1 MMVEK
6 YVFEAKTEDE
16 AITLAQQELN
26 IEKNDMYYQ
35 SDEVESGKLFKS
47 KKIKVSV
54 YKKDDIIKYIK
65 NFESEKTKEMDK
77 PKQN

>member
-26 IEKNDMYYQ
+26 IEKND
-35 SDEVESGKLFKS
+35 K
-47 KKIKVSV
+47 
-54 YKKDDIIKYIK
+54 
-65 NFESEKTKEMDK
+65 
-77 PKQN
+77 